1 LYFVGTAN
9 DRVYQY
15 SCSDAWNVSNC
26 SWDGSDTNLSI
37 TNQDTTPRGLD
48 FKPDGTKLYFVG
60 STGDRVYQ
68 YSCSDAWNVSNCS
81 WDGSDT
87 NLSITNQDGI
97 PQGLA
102 FKPDGTKL
110 YVIGDAGNSVY
121 QYSLYNDSNTIH
133 NFSSLNFSADGNY
146 NWTIQSYDGN
156 NYSYIE
162 TGFFTIDT
170 TAPTITFSCSSSSVF
185 AGETITCTCTATDAL
200 VGVQETT
207 FTSSP
212 STSSTGD
219 FTTSCTS
226 KDNLNN
232 SATSNLGYTVIA
244 PIYGGGGSSTPSSGE
259 PTLTKT
265 TTIVNVNSG
274 TPTTITSF
282 ESTGVRE
289 IRIIMN
295 QPTQNIKIQVLKYDT
310 KPANVTKNATGKNYR
325 YLAINTENLNEN
337 LTSATVKFE
346 VEKSFVSN
354 NNLQKEDV
362 AVFKFNE
369 TQNEWKE
376 LETVFDFENGNYYV
390 YRVELNSFSYFS
402 IGEKTRVPII
412 PDSEIVIPEEPIK
425 EKLGL
430 ILWWLVFGILLVGII
445 LVGLLIVKNVK
456 GRENGA
462 GFRLGNF

>member
-1 LYFVGTAN
+1 LY
-9 DRVYQY
+9 
-15 SCSDAWNVSNC
+15 
-26 SWDGSDTNLSI
+26 I
-37 TNQDTTPRGLD
+37 
-48 FKPDGTKLYFVG
+48 
-60 STGDRVYQ
+60 
-68 YSCSDAWNVSNCS
+68 
-81 WDGSDT
+81 
-87 NLSITNQDGI
+87 
-97 PQGLA
+97 
-102 FKPDGTKL
+102 
-110 YVIGDAGNSVY
+110 IGDVNKRVY

-133 NFSSLNFSADGNY
+133 NFTLNISADGNY
-146 NWTIQSYDGN
+146 NWTVQIYDGN

-170 TAPTITFSCSSSSVF
+170 TAPTITFSCD
-185 AGETITCTCTATDAL
+185 AELITQNELLTCTCSATDVL
-200 VGVQETT
+200 VGVQETS

-244 PIYGGGGSSTPSSGE
+244 PISGGGGSSTPSSGE

-310 KPANVTKNATGKNYR
+310 KPVNVSKNITGKNYR
-325 YLAINTENLNEN
+325 YLAINTENLNDN
-337 LTSATVKFE
+337 LTSAIVKFE
-346 VEKSFVSN
+346 VDKSWVSDN
-354 NNLQKEDV
+354 NFQKEDV
-362 AVFKFNE
+362 AVFKFDNL
-369 TQNEWKE
+369 TNEWKE
-376 LETVFDFENGNYYV
+376 LETIFDFENGNYYV
-390 YRVELNSFSYFS
+390 YRVELNSFSYFA
-402 IGEKTRVPII
+402 IGEKTRAPII

-445 LVGLLIVKNVK
+445 LVGLLIKKEIQNRNKN
-456 GRENGA
+456 
-462 GFRLGNF
+462 